1 MLIKEIIGQIGI
13 INLFLEYKEVT
24 MPYEYKY
31 IPASL
36 YAKAKKGDAPKDQYT
51 ELFQQTLNEQ
61 FYNSSTWW
69 TIQEETAI
77 GSGEYENQDV
87 RVVHVINAET
97 GLKLGD
103 DWKTVLFP
111 ELNHQLDL
119 GRRYI
124 FDGSVWLV
132 INIEVIK
139 NLTATCTIRRC
150 NNTLRWIDE
159 PTGVYYEEPCII
171 EYQVKEPRDYIT
183 QGSPF
188 PTPGG
193 FLKVYTQLNTNTGKI
208 NENQRF
214 LFGNTGHWTC
224 YKVTGTGINDFT
236 NKLTYDNDSAHI
248 LVLDMSANFIN
259 NELDDIVNGICD
271 VYTNVYQVILSSGSI
286 SGSPT
291 GTMRLNADVIYNGNS
306 VTRTMEWVSSDSTIA
321 SVSGNSGSALVTFNA
336 NGNCTVTASV
346 YGNPASDTCWIA
358 VSASPT
364 VNNEI
369 LINPNMN
376 YILEGSNRTYSV
388 YLYENNIQ
396 SSASFIITCNGSNVP
411 PTSYT
416 FVQTDGNHF
425 NITNRLKNLTSYV
438 VVQCTTGSIIPP
450 KTFDIYLSGAW
461 QFGNI

>member
-1 MLIKEIIGQIGI
+1 MSYT
-13 INLFLEYKEVT
+13 YKF
-24 MPYEYKY
+24 
-31 IPASL
+31 IPASI
-36 YAKAKKGDAPKDQYT
+36 YGGAKKGNSPKDQYI

-61 FYNSSTWW
+61 FYNSSDWW
-69 TIQEETAI
+69 TIQEETEI
-77 GSGEYENQDV
+77 GSGLYTNQDV
-87 RVVHVINAET
+87 RINHVINAET

-111 ELNHQLDL
+111 ELDHQLDL
-119 GRRYI
+119 GRHYL
-124 FDGSVWLV
+124 FDGSTWLI

-139 NLTATCTIRRC
+139 NLGATCTIRRC

-171 EYQVKEPRDYIT
+171 EYMVKEPRDYIT

-193 FLKVYTQLNTNTGKI
+193 FLHVITQLNARSGKI

-214 LFGNTGHWTC
+214 LFGNPGHWTC

-236 NKLTYDNDSAHI
+236 NVITYDNNSAHI
-248 LVLDMSANFIN
+248 LTLDMSANFIN

-271 VYTNVYQVILSSGSI
+271 VYTNTYSVILSSGSI

-291 GTMRLNADVIYNGNS
+291 GTMQLNANILYNGNS
-306 VTRTMEWVSSDSTIA
+306 VTRAMEWVSSNPIIA
-321 SVSGNSGSALVTFNA
+321 SVVGNSGSALVTFNS
-336 NGNCTVTASV
+336 NGNCTITASV
-346 YGNPASDTCWIA
+346 YGNPAGDTCWIT

-364 VNNEI
+364 INNEI
-369 LINPNMN
+369 LISPNTN

-388 YLYENNIQ
+388 YLYENGVQ
-396 SSASFIITCNGSNVP
+396 SSGSFIITCSGSNIP
-411 PTSYT
+411 SANYT

-425 NITNRLKNLTSYV
+425 KVTNILKDLTSYLT
-438 VVQCTTGSIIPP
+438 VQCTTGSIVAP
-450 KTFDIYLSGAW
+450 KTFDIYLRGAW
-461 QFGNI
+461 KFDAV